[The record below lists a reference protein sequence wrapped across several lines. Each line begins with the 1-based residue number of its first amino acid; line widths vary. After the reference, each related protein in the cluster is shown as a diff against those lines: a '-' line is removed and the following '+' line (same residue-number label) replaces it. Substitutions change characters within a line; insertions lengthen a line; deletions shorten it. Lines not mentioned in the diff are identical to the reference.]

1 MVEIKIDAEH
11 KVTAVINDGT
21 ITKAKLAHGVQD
33 SLALADSALQAA
45 ALEPYA
51 KTADVETGY
60 VAKETGKRLMTD
72 AEGTKLACIDTAAL
86 SNKIEVVK
94 VGGTALD
101 ITDKAVDIAAI
112 STDLLT
118 QGTMTLVLN
127 GGNAATLA
135 AE

>member
-1 MVEIKIDAEH
+1 
-11 KVTAVINDGT
+11 
-21 ITKAKLAHGVQD
+21 
-33 SLALADSALQAA
+33 
-45 ALEPYA
+45 
-51 KTADVETGY
+51 
-60 VAKETGKRLMTD
+60 MTD
-72 AEGTKLACIDTAAL
+72 AEGTKLAGIDTAAL

-94 VGGTALD
+94 VGGTALE
-101 ITDKAVDIAAI
+101 ITDKAVDITAI

>member
-1 MVEIKIDAEH
+1 
-11 KVTAVINDGT
+11 
-21 ITKAKLAHGVQD
+21 
-33 SLALADSALQAA
+33 
-45 ALEPYA
+45 
-51 KTADVETGY
+51 
-60 VAKETGKRLMTD
+60 MTD
-72 AEGTKLACIDTAAL
+72 AEGTKLAGVATGAQVNVLEA
-86 SNKIEVVK
+86 VK

-101 ITDKAVDIAAI
+101 ITDKAVDITAI

>member
-1 MVEIKIDAEH
+1 
-11 KVTAVINDGT
+11 
-21 ITKAKLAHGVQD
+21 
-33 SLALADSALQAA
+33 
-45 ALEPYA
+45 
-51 KTADVETGY
+51 
-60 VAKETGKRLMTD
+60 MTD
-72 AEGTKLACIDTAAL
+72 AEGTKLAGIDTAAL

-94 VGGTALD
+94 VGGTALE
-101 ITDKAVDIAAI
+101 IADKAVDITSI